1 MPNDTK
7 AEDELAAGLKAAK
20 TRRMYFA
27 LVMKGGADG
36 ALLLAKTK
44 VPPADI
50 AAAKKKTGGS
60 ALLTGICFYEDG
72 TFVFEVGRVPPA
84 TAGNIIKLLAKR
96 EGGQSIAPIVRLSQ
110 DPEVLE
116 SGKPDGQTDA
126 TATKTATENKTA
138 KKPFGDAELQASLKT
153 WAMATTKIRGDLK
166 TLTSRIATEVDEEE
180 DLGPAIEAY
189 VSEKL
194 VSMESELNA
203 ALTKVGGGAD
213 EAAKSAARDEAVATI
228 DRLQAEVAADKA
240 ITSLWE
246 KNPFG
251 AINVSPVLKATFNSI
266 KRTVAG

>member
-1 MPNDTK
+1 MGTDTD
-7 AEDELAAGLKAAK
+7 EDLAAGLKAAK

-60 ALLTGICFYEDG
+60 ALLTGFCFYEDG
-72 TFVFEVGRVPPA
+72 KYVFEVGRVPPA
-84 TAGNIIKLLAKR
+84 TAANIIKLIAKR
-96 EGGQSIAPIVRLSQ
+96 DGGQTIAPIVRLSQ
-110 DPEVLE
+110 DPELQE
-116 SGKPDGQTDA
+116 SNQQDGQA
-126 TATKTATENKTA
+126 TAAQAPKTAAE
-138 KKPFGDAELQASLKT
+138 KKPFGDAELQLSLKSWT
-153 WAMATTKIRGDLK
+153 MATTKIRGDLK
-166 TLTSRIATEVDEEE
+166 TLTTRIATEVDEEE

-189 VSEKL
+189 VNDKL
-194 VSMESELNA
+194 ASMETELNA